1 MLDHE
6 HAIAHDDHDSPE
18 AIRREIRKYLWV
30 FGALAVLTVITVWLC
45 FGLKMPVGIS
55 IAIALAVATVKGFL
69 VAGFFMHLLNEKKL
83 IYSVLILT
91 VVFFAV
97 LLWGP
102 WHHFVD
108 AMGHK

>member
-1 MLDHE
+1 MDHE

-18 AIRREIRKYLWV
+18 AIHREIRKYLYV

-45 FGLKMPVGIS
+45 FGLQMPVHTA
-55 IAIALAVATVKGFL
+55 IAIALAVACVKGFL

-91 VVFFAV
+91 VIFFFM
-97 LLWGP
+97 LMWGP
-102 WHHFVD
+102 WHNFID
-108 AMGHK
+108 SMGHH